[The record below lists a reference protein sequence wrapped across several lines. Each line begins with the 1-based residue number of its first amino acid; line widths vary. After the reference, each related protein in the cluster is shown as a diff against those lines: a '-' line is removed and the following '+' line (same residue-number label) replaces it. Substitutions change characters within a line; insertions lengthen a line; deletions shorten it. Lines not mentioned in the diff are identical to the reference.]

1 MERIAANVG
10 AKFAVDELRPDP
22 REPGPSC
29 SLAAGIEESL
39 MAKDA
44 SRIEE
49 SIDVQVPL
57 RVAYNQWTQFEEFP
71 KFMEGVEYVHQ
82 VTDQTLR
89 WSAQIG
95 GKQVEWKARITEQL
109 PDRRISWQSTTGA
122 PNSGTVSFERLT
134 ERSTRIT
141 LQLEYQPAGLVENV
155 GDFFGFVNRRAKGDL
170 ERFRTFVESRGAE
183 TGGWRGEIPSAGAPP
198 TPGRPL

>member
-1 MERIAANVG
+1 
-10 AKFAVDELRPDP
+10 
-22 REPGPSC
+22 
-29 SLAAGIEESL
+29 

-82 VTDQTLR
+82 VNDQVLR

-95 GKQVEWKARITEQL
+95 GKQLEWKARITEQL

-134 ERSTRIT
+134 ETSTRIS
-141 LQLEYQPAGLVENV
+141 LQLEYQPEGLVENA
-155 GDFFGFVNRRAKGDL
+155 GDFFGFVRRRAKGDL

-183 TGGWRGEIPSAGAPP
+183 TGGWRGEIPGADVASV
-198 TPGRPL
+198 PGRRL